1 MFKKITFIIFL
12 FTFLTSCADTFD
24 SVKRGLTGEKK
35 SSADEFLVKK
45 KDPLILP
52 PDYENLPDPD
62 ERDINIEEDSIFQ
75 NTLETEGDEGSAS
88 KTSVESSIL
97 KKIQSK

>member
-62 ERDINIEEDSIFQ
+62 ERDINLEEESIFQ
-75 NTLETEGDEGSAS
+75 NTLETEGDEGSAG

>member
-62 ERDINIEEDSIFQ
+62 ERDINLEEESIFQ
-75 NTLETEGDEGSAS
+75 NTLETEEDEGSAS

>member
-1 MFKKITFIIFL
+1 MFRKITYIFLLFL
-12 FTFLTSCADTFD
+12 FTGSCADSFS

-35 SSADEFLVKK
+35 SSSDEFLVEK

-52 PDYENLPDPD
+52 PDFENLPIPD
-62 ERDINIEEDSIFQ
+62 KRIADIEEDSIFEDS
-75 NTLETEGDEGSAS
+75 LEVSTEDNSSAS
-88 KTSVESSIL
+88 DSVENSIL

>member
-1 MFKKITFIIFL
+1 MFRKIMYIFLLFL
-12 FTFLTSCADTFD
+12 FTGSCADTFT

-35 SSADEFLVKK
+35 SSSDEFLVEK

-52 PDYENLPDPD
+52 PDFENLPIPD
-62 ERDINIEEDSIFQ
+62 EGITDIEEDSIFEK
-75 NTLETEGDEGSAS
+75 TLEDSTEDNSSAS
-88 KTSVESSIL
+88 DSVENSIL